1 MKIKEIEKLFDEFL
15 SKTDKKM
22 FKNLDDIDQ
31 KHKFI
36 TDKAFDEIMGSFKK
50 IISTNLKLRYLIE
63 GIPVRPVFR
72 QVADFNY
79 YTRKNNKL

>member
-22 FKNLDDIDQ
+22 FKNLDNIDQ

-36 TDKAFDEIMGSFKK
+36 TDKAFDEIIKDKKNFLKSLEIGNFKV
-50 IISTNLKLRYLIE
+50 ILQLHPR
-63 GIPVRPVFR
+63 
-72 QVADFNY
+72 
-79 YTRKNNKL
+79 